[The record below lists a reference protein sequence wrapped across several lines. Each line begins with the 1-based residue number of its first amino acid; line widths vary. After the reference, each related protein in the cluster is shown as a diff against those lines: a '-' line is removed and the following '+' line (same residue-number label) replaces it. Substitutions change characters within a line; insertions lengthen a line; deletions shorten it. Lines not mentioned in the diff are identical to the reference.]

1 MYNVR
6 LRQGDPMAKKKKAER
21 AIDKA
26 VRRAL
31 HRGVSEKAVG
41 KIVEKAIDGVAG
53 DKGDERKAGKKKPKS
68 VESRKKESKSA
79 TAA

>member
-1 MYNVR
+1 
-6 LRQGDPMAKKKKAER
+6 MAKKKKAER

-31 HRGVSEKAVG
+31 HKGVSEKAVG

-53 DKGDERKAGKKKPKS
+53 DKRDEHKAGKKKPKS
-68 VESRKKESKSA
+68 VDSTKKSEPA

>member
-1 MYNVR
+1 
-6 LRQGDPMAKKKKAER
+6 MAKKKKAER

-31 HRGVSEKAVG
+31 HKGVSEKAVG
-41 KIVEKAIDGVAG
+41 KIVEKAIGGVAG

-68 VESRKKESKSA
+68 VESNKKESDPA